1 MIITGTCTP
10 NDTSINVSLI
20 LNTAP
25 IITLEPI
32 NKTVCAGNPVF
43 FSVVATGTGLSY
55 QWRKGNTNIVNS
67 VNITGANSDTLKIA
81 SAGLADVASNYNVI
95 VTGTCTPND
104 TSINV
109 SLILNTAP
117 IITLEPTNKAVCAGN
132 PVFFSV
138 VATGTGL
145 SYQWKKGNTNIVN
158 SANITGANS
167 DTLKIASTG
176 LTDVASNYNVVV
188 TGTCTPNDTS
198 INVSLIFST
207 APIITIEPTNKT
219 VCAGNPVFFSVVASG
234 AGLTYQWRKGN
245 TNIVNSAN
253 ITGAN
258 SDTLK
263 IASAGLADVASN
275 YNVIITGTC
284 TPNDTS
290 INVSLILNT
299 APIITLEP
307 TNKTVCAGN
316 PVFFSVVAT
325 GTGLSYQWRKGNTNI
340 VNSAN
345 ITGANSDTLRIA
357 SAGLADVASNYNV
370 IVIGDCALND
380 TSIFVS
386 LTLTPLPIASA
397 SSNSPVCTGN
407 SIDLIAQTVVGATYS
422 WTGVNGY
429 LSSIQSPTILAST
442 SVDAGDYTLTINANG
457 CNSLPSTVT
466 VIIHDCI
473 ADLSVV
479 KTVNNVYPLFGQNV
493 VFTITAT
500 NNGPYDATGVSVTDI
515 LQNGYD
521 YISSTTTTGTYNS
534 TTGIWMIG
542 NLNNGATAIL
552 TITAK
557 VISTGN
563 YVNTA
568 TIVGHEI
575 DINPIG
581 NISWIEIFPTDFN
594 IPEGFSPNGDG
605 INDLFVIRGISNYSN
620 NSINIYNRWG
630 DKVFEASPYLNTWDG
645 KSSQGITIGG
655 DQLPI
660 GTYFYILDLGDN
672 SAVIKGT
679 IYLNR

>member
-1 MIITGTCTP
+1 M
-10 NDTSINVSLI
+10 
-20 LNTAP
+20 
-25 IITLEPI
+25 
-32 NKTVCAGNPVF
+32 
-43 FSVVATGTGLSY
+43 
-55 QWRKGNTNIVNS
+55 
-67 VNITGANSDTLKIA
+67 
-81 SAGLADVASNYNVI
+81 I

-104 TSINV
+104 TSIIV

-117 IITLEPTNKAVCAGN
+117 IITLEPTNKAVCTGN

-138 VATGTGL
+138 FATGTGL
-145 SYQWKKGNTNIVN
+145 LYQWRKGNTNIVN

-167 DTLKIASTG
+167 DTLKIASAG
-176 LTDVASNYNVVV
+176 IADVASNYNVII

-198 INVSLIFST
+198 INVSLTLNT
-207 APIITIEPTNKT
+207 APIITLEPTNKT

-234 AGLTYQWRKGN
+234 TGLSYQWRKGN

-275 YNVIITGTC
+275 YNVI
-284 TPNDTS
+284 
-290 INVSLILNT
+290 
-299 APIITLEP
+299 
-307 TNKTVCAGN
+307 
-316 PVFFSVVAT
+316 
-325 GTGLSYQWRKGNTNI
+325 
-340 VNSAN
+340 
-345 ITGANSDTLRIA
+345 
-357 SAGLADVASNYNV
+357 
-370 IVIGDCALND
+370 VIGDCALND

-386 LTLTPLPIASA
+386 LTLTSLPIASA

-473 ADLSVV
+473 ADLNVV
-479 KTVNNVYPLFGQNV
+479 KTVNNVHPLFGQNV

-534 TTGIWMIG
+534 TTGIWTIG

-575 DINPIG
+575 DVNPIG